1 MKIQVGQNIRSLR
14 RKRQASQEDLA
25 ETIGVTV
32 QAISKWETGKA
43 NPDLMLLP
51 KLAEYFEITI
61 DSLFYINEDENILS
75 EDSANILKQNSSWW
89 AGIHEADMTTTALP
103 HYGFFT
109 PTEDTLCLM
118 GDMRGKNV
126 LEIACGSGDS
136 LVWLG
141 EKEAKELWG
150 LDISSAQIKRADAL
164 LKKSGKKADLFISP
178 MELDP
183 GLPHSHFDLV
193 FSIYG
198 LGWSMDLEKTII
210 HIAEYLK
217 PGGKLVF
224 SWDNPLMQC
233 IISENEKHSLYRSYV
248 EEEEILFSNNG
259 ETFHLH
265 NWKLSTYLNCLAKH
279 GFLIE
284 QVIEESDY
292 NENEAN
298 IFQEGKFYSAG
309 RARFL
314 NTAFIIKARKL

>member
-51 KLAEYFEITI
+51 KLAEY
-61 DSLFYINEDENILS
+61 
-75 EDSANILKQNSSWW
+75 
-89 AGIHEADMTTTALP
+89 
-103 HYGFFT
+103 
-109 PTEDTLCLM
+109 
-118 GDMRGKNV
+118 
-126 LEIACGSGDS
+126 
-136 LVWLG
+136 
-141 EKEAKELWG
+141 
-150 LDISSAQIKRADAL
+150 
-164 LKKSGKKADLFISP
+164 
-178 MELDP
+178 
-183 GLPHSHFDLV
+183 
-193 FSIYG
+193 
-198 LGWSMDLEKTII
+198 
-210 HIAEYLK
+210 LK

-224 SWDNPLMQC
+224 SWDNTLMQC

>member
-1 MKIQVGQNIRSLR
+1 
-14 RKRQASQEDLA
+14 
-25 ETIGVTV
+25 
-32 QAISKWETGKA
+32 
-43 NPDLMLLP
+43 
-51 KLAEYFEITI
+51 
-61 DSLFYINEDENILS
+61 
-75 EDSANILKQNSSWW
+75 
-89 AGIHEADMTTTALP
+89 
-103 HYGFFT
+103 
-109 PTEDTLCLM
+109 
-118 GDMRGKNV
+118 
-126 LEIACGSGDS
+126 
-136 LVWLG
+136 
-141 EKEAKELWG
+141 
-150 LDISSAQIKRADAL
+150 
-164 LKKSGKKADLFISP
+164 

>member
-1 MKIQVGQNIRSLR
+1 MTFGEKIQKLR
-14 RKRQASQEDLA
+14 KEAGLSQEELSYQL
-25 ETIGVTV
+25 EVSR

-51 KLAEYFEITI
+51 KL
-61 DSLFYINEDENILS
+61 
-75 EDSANILKQNSSWW
+75 
-89 AGIHEADMTTTALP
+89 
-103 HYGFFT
+103 
-109 PTEDTLCLM
+109 
-118 GDMRGKNV
+118 
-126 LEIACGSGDS
+126 
-136 LVWLG
+136 
-141 EKEAKELWG
+141 
-150 LDISSAQIKRADAL
+150 
-164 LKKSGKKADLFISP
+164 
-178 MELDP
+178 
-183 GLPHSHFDLV
+183 
-193 FSIYG
+193 
-198 LGWSMDLEKTII
+198 
-210 HIAEYLK
+210 AEYLK

>member
-14 RKRQASQEDLA
+14 RKRQASREDLA

-141 EKEAKELWG
+141 EKGAKELWG
-150 LDISSAQIKRADAL
+150 LDISSAQIKRANAL
-164 LKKSGKKADLFISP
+164 LKKSGKKADLFVSP

-183 GLPHSHFDLV
+183 GLPHSHFD
-193 FSIYG
+193 
-198 LGWSMDLEKTII
+198 
-210 HIAEYLK
+210 
-217 PGGKLVF
+217 LVF